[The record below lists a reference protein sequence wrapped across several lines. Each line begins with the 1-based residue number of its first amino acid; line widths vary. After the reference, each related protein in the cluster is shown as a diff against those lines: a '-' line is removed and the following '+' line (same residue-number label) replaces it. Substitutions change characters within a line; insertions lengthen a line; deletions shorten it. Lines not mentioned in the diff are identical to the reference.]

1 MSGGASGDAG
11 DRLVPR
17 PPTAEE
23 YRALCTAVGW
33 QEVMNL
39 SAAEA
44 ALGHGLHA
52 VVVER
57 GGRAIGMGRVV
68 GDGAIYFYVQDVAVE
83 PTHQGRGVGERIV
96 ASLVDWVRAR
106 APDRAF
112 LGVFAAAGTEG
123 FYGRHGFERHD
134 GLTGLFQ
141 VVRRDGTD
149 ATG

>member
-1 MSGGASGDAG
+1 MTVGASRE
-11 DRLVPR
+11 RLVAR
-17 PPTAEE
+17 PPTTEE

-39 SAAEA
+39 AVAEA
-44 ALGHGLHA
+44 ALRHGLHA

-57 GGRAIGMGRVV
+57 DGRAIGMGRVV

-83 PTHQGRGVGERIV
+83 PEHQGRGVGERIV
-96 ASLVDWVRAR
+96 ASLVDWVRAH

-123 FYGRHGFERHD
+123 FYRRHGFEQYS
-134 GLTGLFQ
+134 GLTGMFQ
-141 VVRRDGTD
+141 VVRTGGVD
-149 ATG
+149 ASD

>member
-1 MSGGASGDAG
+1 MTGGASHE
-11 DRLVPR
+11 RLVPR
-17 PPTAEE
+17 TPTAAE

-39 SAAEA
+39 AAADA
-44 ALGHGLHA
+44 ALRHGLHA

-57 GGRAIGMGRVV
+57 DGRAIGMGRVV

-83 PTHQGRGVGERIV
+83 PAHQGRGVGQRIV
-96 ASLVDWVRAR
+96 AALVDWVRAH

-112 LGVFAAAGTEG
+112 LGVFAVAGTEA

-141 VVRRDGTD
+141 VVRREGAD
-149 ATG
+149 AAG